1 MSDSKRKLAF
11 NELLG
16 RSRGRLMAISKSY
29 ARSDADDLL
38 QEILLQ
44 IWRGLK
50 NFKGDS
56 AIDTWSYRVALNTAM
71 TWRRARLNRQRLLPS
86 ASSVVD
92 EIPSS
97 DHGVRSFELLEKF
110 MHTLSDADRAVLLVY
125 MEDIS
130 GAEMAEII
138 GISEASFRVRIH
150 RIKKK
155 LSNWKRGDS

>member
-1 MSDSKRKLAF
+1 MSDIERKLTF
-11 NELLG
+11 SELLE
-16 RSRGRLMAISKSY
+16 RNRGRLMAISRSY

-56 AIDTWSYRVALNTAM
+56 TVDTWSYRVALNTAM
-71 TWRRARLNRQRLLPS
+71 TWRRAKQNRRRLLP
-86 ASSVVD
+86 AANSVVD
-92 EIPSS
+92 EIPTS
-97 DHGVRSFELLEKF
+97 DHGVASCELLDLF
-110 MHTLSDADRAVLLVY
+110 VHTLSDAERAVLLVY

-138 GISEASFRVRIH
+138 GISDASFRVRIH

>member
-1 MSDSKRKLAF
+1 V
-11 NELLG
+11 
-16 RSRGRLMAISKSY
+16 AISRSY
-29 ARSDADDLL
+29 AQRDADDLL

-50 NFKGDS
+50 DFKGDS
-56 AIDTWSYRVALNTAM
+56 TIDTWSYRVALNTAM
-71 TWRRARLNRQRLLPS
+71 TWRRAKQNRRRLLPADGS
-86 ASSVVD
+86 AVD
-92 EIPSS
+92 GIASS
-97 DHGVRSFELLEKF
+97 DHGVPSCELLNRF

-130 GAEMAEII
+130 GAEMAEVI
-138 GISEASFRVRIH
+138 GISEANFRVRIH